1 MRHHEIQEPAVFN
14 LGVTTQAAGMRSRGA
29 GMLGLYLL
37 MLLALFPQ
45 SGSQAL
51 TCMVYQSHVDWTQ
64 TFNDTCLNFSGLGL
78 SLPRS
83 QPLQASHAQVL
94 DLSKNNLQVL
104 PGVFFASLEKLQT
117 LIVTHNHLNSVDRS
131 LALRCDLELRADCS
145 CGLASWHDIRQ
156 NCSGQQ
162 QLLCLHPATAAPRNL
177 STFLQVSCPPSW
189 GSGTIAAL
197 AAGIIFLA
205 LAVSGSVYAWRLLRR
220 RRARKHGLSK
230 AQNSHDVPRPVT
242 DFLPRYSSR
251 RPGPKV
257 PESHPSRFTE
267 DYENVFVGQPAEGSS
282 WAADR
287 SCPSGDSDC
296 YMNYRSVDLDP
307 QPVYCNLESLGRG
320 PADEER
326 VVSWR

>member
-1 MRHHEIQEPAVFN
+1 
-14 LGVTTQAAGMRSRGA
+14 
-29 GMLGLYLL
+29 MLGSSYLL
-37 MLLALFPQ
+37 MLLVLLHQ
-45 SGSQAL
+45 SESQAL
-51 TCMVYQSHVDWTQ
+51 TCMVYPSRVDWTQ

-83 QPLQASHAQVL
+83 QPLKASHAQVL
-94 DLSKNNLQVL
+94 DLSKNDLQVL
-104 PGVFFASLEKLQT
+104 PGVFFANLEKLQT
-117 LIVTHNHLNSVDRS
+117 LIVTHNRLNSVDRS

-189 GSGTIAAL
+189 GPGTIAAL

-205 LAVSGSVYAWRLLRR
+205 LAVIGSVLAWRCLHQ
-220 RRARKHGLSK
+220 RASKQGISK

-251 RPGPKV
+251 RPGPKA
-257 PESHPSRFTE
+257 PDSPPSRSTE
-267 DYENVFVGQPAEGSS
+267 DYENVFIGQPAEDCS
-282 WAADR
+282 WTAAR
-287 SCPSGDSDC
+287 
-296 YMNYRSVDLDP
+296 
-307 QPVYCNLESLGRG
+307 
-320 PADEER
+320 
-326 VVSWR
+326 